1 MDFFLKLHRNG
12 SQNIMIKILFVCHGN
27 ICRSPMAEFVMKDL
41 VRRAGREGQFII
53 ASKAARRDELG
64 HDTHHG
70 TREKLRQM
78 GVPFEKRKAT
88 LLSKSDYDAYD
99 CLIAMDRENVSD
111 MLRLFGGDPGK
122 KIHMLLEF
130 AGLDREVADPW
141 YTGNF
146 DETYE
151 DVLKGCKGLLEQKG

>member
-1 MDFFLKLHRNG
+1 
-12 SQNIMIKILFVCHGN
+12 MIKILFVCHGN

-41 VRRAGREGQFII
+41 VHKAGREEQFII

-64 HDTHHG
+64 NDTHYG
-70 TREKLRQM
+70 TKAKLRQM

-99 CLIAMDRENVSD
+99 YLIAMDRENVSD
-111 MLRLFGGDPGK
+111 MLRLFGGDPDK

-130 AGLDREVADPW
+130 AGLKREVADPW

-151 DVLKGCKGLLEQKG
+151 DVIMGCKGLLEHF

>member
-1 MDFFLKLHRNG
+1 MDESYK

-41 VRRAGREGQFII
+41 VRKAGREEQFII

-64 HDTHHG
+64 HDSHYG
-70 TREKLRQM
+70 TKTKLRQM

-99 CLIAMDRENVSD
+99 YLIAMDRENISD
-111 MLRLFGGDPGK
+111 MLRLFGGDPDK

-130 AGLDREVADPW
+130 AGLKREVADPW

-151 DVLKGCKGLLEQKG
+151 DVLTGCKGLMHRL